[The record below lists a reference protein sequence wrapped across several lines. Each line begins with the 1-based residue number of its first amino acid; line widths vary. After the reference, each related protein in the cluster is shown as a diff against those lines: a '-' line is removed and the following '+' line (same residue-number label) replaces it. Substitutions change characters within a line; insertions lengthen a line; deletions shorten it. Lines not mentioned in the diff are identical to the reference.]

1 MLPPHFPTRLLLLVG
16 ITGSFP
22 LAAQANVE
30 KTIFLGPE
38 PLDVPQHQQRPAL
51 AGLNL
56 DVLTPESSW
65 SLRTRL
71 DATFPAAGGSERGT
85 PAWLLL
91 DDLVEGQRYEVR
103 ICWLATPTEF
113 HLETY
118 TLPAVFEDPELT
130 TSLYNYSMA
139 RQPSSP
145 SSPPPPPTPKE
156 DHQSSSPLSTL
167 FLRVDAAADYFTTD
181 RALMARPEPVLVDII
196 LDPFVLNV
204 LPRTLVPTVGYLVL
218 VAALSWVL
226 STRLVMPWLRGLMVE
241 ESSEAEQ
248 QEERKKQ

>member
-71 DATFPAAGGSERGT
+71 DAAFPAAGGSERGT

-103 ICWLATPTEF
+103 ICWLATVSF
-113 HLETY
+113 FFL
-118 TLPAVFEDPELT
+118 LLLSFS
-130 TSLYNYSMA
+130 SLYFSLLL
-139 RQPSSP
+139 
-145 SSPPPPPTPKE
+145 
-156 DHQSSSPLSTL
+156 PL
-167 FLRVDAAADYFTTD
+167 
-181 RALMARPEPVLVDII
+181 
-196 LDPFVLNV
+196 
-204 LPRTLVPTVGYLVL
+204 
-218 VAALSWVL
+218 LS
-226 STRLVMPWLRGLMVE
+226 
-241 ESSEAEQ
+241 
-248 QEERKKQ
+248 